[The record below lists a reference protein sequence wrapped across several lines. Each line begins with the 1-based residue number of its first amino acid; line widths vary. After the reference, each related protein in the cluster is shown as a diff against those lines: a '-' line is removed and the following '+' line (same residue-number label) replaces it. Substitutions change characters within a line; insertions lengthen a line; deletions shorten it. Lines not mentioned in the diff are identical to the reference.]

1 MLQSFIETR
10 IQDIQVSLEVYKLHP
25 LHCDFFL
32 DFVLIVGFV
41 FKYKLQ
47 YDLDEYLDGKL
58 GTQRHKI

>member
-25 LHCDFFL
+25 LHCDLFL

-41 FKYKLQ
+41 FQYKLQ
-47 YDLDEYLDGKL
+47 YDLDEYLDEKL
-58 GTQRHKI
+58 GAQRHKI